1 MPMTI
6 AERRKKDRVRKARQ
20 RAAAKA
26 KRAPT
31 PAMASA
37 ALAEAV
43 SFCISGVNIADVRMG
58 AAAISV
64 EGIVRTAK
72 AILVERMGCDRDL
85 SKAAISKLVRPRPEH
100 KWPSHI
106 PSHSDP
112 IPAAVQVV

>member
-6 AERRKKDRVRKARQ
+6 AERRKKDRIRKAKQ
-20 RAAAKA
+20 RARLKAA
-26 KRAPT
+26 RAPT

-43 SFCISGVNIADVRMG
+43 SFCISGVNISDVRLG
-58 AAAISV
+58 IAAISV

-72 AILVERMGCDRDL
+72 AILVERMGCDRAL
-85 SKAAISKLVRPRPEH
+85 SNAAVRKLLRPRPEH

-112 IPAAVQVV
+112 VQEAS